1 MTTEQRADLVGLI
14 CDSVEY
20 FCDENTI
27 SGEEAWRN
35 IENLVT
41 IKLQQMRRN
50 RL

>member
-1 MTTEQRADLVGLI
+1 MTTDQRSELVDLI

-20 FCDENTI
+20 YCNENML

-35 IENLVT
+35 IENLAI
-41 IKLQQMRRN
+41 IKLQQMRGN

>member
-1 MTTEQRADLVGLI
+1 MTTEQRAQLVGLI

-20 FCDENTI
+20 FCDEQTI

-35 IENLVT
+35 VQDLVT
-41 IKLQQMRRN
+41 IKIEQLRRN

>member
-1 MTTEQRADLVGLI
+1 MTAEQRAELVGVV
-14 CDSVEY
+14 CDSIEY
-20 FCDENTI
+20 FCDENMI

-35 IENLVT
+35 VQDLVT